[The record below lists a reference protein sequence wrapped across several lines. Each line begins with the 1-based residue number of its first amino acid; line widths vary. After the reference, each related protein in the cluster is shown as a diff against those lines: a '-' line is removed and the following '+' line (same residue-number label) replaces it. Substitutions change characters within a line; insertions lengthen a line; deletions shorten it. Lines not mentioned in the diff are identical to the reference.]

1 MRRRSGVFK
10 SAGLGTLFL
19 FVLSYAAGNRWLFCV
34 FMGLLGCICGCL
46 LPIVLERRRKKQ
58 MTRMITMDMAAY
70 LTSVSLLMTAGLTL
84 WGALRRALEGIDC
97 KRPLFREISAAF
109 DAYDHGNTL
118 DQVEAFETMSAR
130 LSIPAMSTF
139 VCALVQNYKKGSD
152 EVATLFMELAGRCR
166 DERRTLAG
174 KMADEAT
181 TLLLLPAV
189 IALVVM
195 VMILVTPA
203 ILQLMEI

>member
-1 MRRRSGVFK
+1 MRGRSGAFK
-10 SAGLGTLFL
+10 SAGLGALL
-19 FVLSYAAGNRWLFCV
+19 LLGLSFIAGNHWTFGIL
-34 FMGLLGCICGCL
+34 MGLLGCVCGFL
-46 LPIVLERRRKKQ
+46 LPLLLERRRKKQ
-58 MTRMITMDMAAY
+58 MTRMITMDMADY
-70 LTSVSLLMTAGLTL
+70 LTSVSLLMTAGLTI
-84 WGALRRALEGIDC
+84 WEALRRALEGGDC
-97 KRPLFREISAAF
+97 KRPLFREISTAF

-118 DQVEAFETMSAR
+118 DQAEAFELMSAR
-130 LSIPAMSTF
+130 LSIPTMSTF

-166 DERRTLAG
+166 DERRALAS

-189 IALVVM
+189 IALIVM
-195 VMILVTPA
+195 VIILVTPA